1 MAGVDLTNIARR
13 NSRTNRKMVNRSR
26 NLGHPSD
33 TAMPEFSLVAE
44 LAQGCP
50 KRGTRNFN

>member
-1 MAGVDLTNIARR
+1 
-13 NSRTNRKMVNRSR
+13 MVKQSC
-26 NLGHPSD
+26 NLGDRGD